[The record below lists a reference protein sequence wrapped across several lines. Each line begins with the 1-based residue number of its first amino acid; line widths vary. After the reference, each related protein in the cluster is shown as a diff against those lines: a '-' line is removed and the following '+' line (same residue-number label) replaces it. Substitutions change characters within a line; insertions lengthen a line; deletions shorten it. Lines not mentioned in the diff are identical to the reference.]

1 MCDGRRAEAGG
12 CGARTATRE
21 RVVAAAAPLFVAR
34 GYLDTTM
41 AELAAAADVAVQTL
55 YLAFGSKAAVLQA
68 VWEAAGPDRP
78 TAWAEALAAAED
90 GPAGAGATRRTDD
103 RRGRAPSPAGRRVA
117 GAAADPEPAEL
128 LAAARAA
135 ALDVHA
141 RAVDELAEHP
151 GFTVDMSLQRATDV
165 VATMLAP
172 ETYGLL
178 VVQQGW
184 TTPDWAEWALRHLV
198 ADLFPRAGPG
208 VAAVTFRRPSRMN
221 VHCCNA
227 VAAHPGAGRL
237 EACSSPG
244 RSCPHRARCGALTV
258 GATAA
263 GLALV
268 AFGDHPEAAAQAAHR
283 LGVPRRRGRARRRWN
298 SCGSTWR
305 ATAGVR
311 PAARLVA
318 HPRTGRRVLETLF
331 TTVGYGET
339 VTYGE
344 LAARSELGT
353 AYTAARGVG
362 AIMGSNPIPVVVPC
376 HRVTAADGLGGFGGG
391 RATKEW
397 LLALEGCAHPGVRLR
412 ITSAR
417 RGKSAGDR

>member
-1 MCDGRRAEAGG
+1 VTVAARKRA
-12 CGARTATRE
+12 GAARARATRE

-78 TAWAEALAAAED
+78 TAWAEALASAAD
-90 GPAGAGATRRTDD
+90 GPAAVARHVELTTAAVERRHPLDAVL
-103 RRGRAPSPAGRRVA
+103 RA
-117 GAAADPEPAEL
+117 AAADPEPAEL

-198 ADLFPRAGPG
+198 ADLFP
-208 VAAVTFRRPSRMN
+208 
-221 VHCCNA
+221 
-227 VAAHPGAGRL
+227 
-237 EACSSPG
+237 
-244 RSCPHRARCGALTV
+244 
-258 GATAA
+258 
-263 GLALV
+263 
-268 AFGDHPEAAAQAAHR
+268 
-283 LGVPRRRGRARRRWN
+283 
-298 SCGSTWR
+298 
-305 ATAGVR
+305 
-311 PAARLVA
+311 
-318 HPRTGRRVLETLF
+318 
-331 TTVGYGET
+331 
-339 VTYGE
+339 
-344 LAARSELGT
+344 
-353 AYTAARGVG
+353 
-362 AIMGSNPIPVVVPC
+362 
-376 HRVTAADGLGGFGGG
+376 
-391 RATKEW
+391 
-397 LLALEGCAHPGVRLR
+397 
-412 ITSAR
+412 TS
-417 RGKSAGDR
+417 